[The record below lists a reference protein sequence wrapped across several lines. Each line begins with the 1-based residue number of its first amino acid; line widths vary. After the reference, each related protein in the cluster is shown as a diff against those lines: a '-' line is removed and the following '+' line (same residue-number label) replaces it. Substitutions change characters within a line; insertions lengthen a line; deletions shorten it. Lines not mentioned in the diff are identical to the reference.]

1 MSVARDRAMC
11 FGFAVVAAATIGCA
25 TSSHAFPS
33 TPGDLRTTIGRAT
46 AAIDNAASAG
56 ADTLAADAMRAARQH
71 LADAQIEL
79 RDKHSDRAG
88 LRARQAVAD
97 ALYAKAQ
104 AERVLAE
111 RARAAEETQLEQIPA
126 MPASSTPKTAAG
138 TPPPPGGQ

>member
-1 MSVARDRAMC
+1 MSVARDRAMSI
-11 FGFAVVAAATIGCA
+11 GFAVVAAATIGCA

-33 TPGDLRTTIGRAT
+33 TPGDPRTAIGRAT
-46 AAIDNAASAG
+46 SAIDAAASAG

-79 RDKHSDRAG
+79 RDKHNDRAG

-104 AERVLAE
+104 AERVMAE
-111 RARAAEETQLEQIPA
+111 RGRDTEQTQLEQIPA
-126 MPASSTPKTAAG
+126 VPASATPKTAAG
-138 TPPPPGGQ
+138 APPSGEP

>member
-1 MSVARDRAMC
+1 MSVALDRGMC
-11 FGFAVVAAATIGCA
+11 IGLAVLAAATIGCA

-33 TPGDLRTTIGRAT
+33 TPGDPRTSIGRAT
-46 AAIDNAASAG
+46 SAIDAAASAG
-56 ADTLAADAMRAARQH
+56 GDTLAADAMRAARQH

-104 AERVLAE
+104 AERVMAE
-111 RARAAEETQLEQIPA
+111 RARDIEQTQLEQIPA
-126 MPASSTPKTAAG
+126 APASSAPKTAAG
-138 TPPPPGGQ
+138 APPSGEQ